1 MFCRKLLLRA
11 MRASPAPTSERQ
23 AGLRWVQRCI
33 KDRLLPPAAQP
44 NSAWQVEALNRWRRI
59 PLLPQP
65 QVSPFLSQSCSWFGF
80 DWRSS
85 HFYSVTLRVQRKL
98 CYFTSALAECWALH
112 SAQQREAMRILAP
125 GLEKAMPIRCQNDC
139 LAHEINLGCSA
150 QGSGLHGW
158 GGMTGNQ

>member
-1 MFCRKLLLRA
+1 MGKGNAVVTFPTFIWPQNQNLLHYFIMYVINEVSQESKFSLHMFCGKLLLRA
-11 MRASPAPTSERQ
+11 TRASPTPSSERQ
-23 AGLRWVQRCI
+23 AGLSWVQRCI
-33 KDRLLPPAAQP
+33 KDRLLPPAVQP

-85 HFYSVTLRVQRKL
+85 HFHSVTLRVQRKL

-112 SAQQREAMRILAP
+112 SA
-125 GLEKAMPIRCQNDC
+125 
-139 LAHEINLGCSA
+139 
-150 QGSGLHGW
+150 
-158 GGMTGNQ
+158 